1 MKTKHVVALA
11 AFALGAFALF
21 AGEDLARHVDP
32 FIGTKGTTH
41 CYPNATTPFGL
52 VQPGPA
58 SGTGEWAYT
67 GGYQFEDPKLYGFNQ
82 TAISGTGCSDL
93 GDLLVQPFTG
103 PAVRADHYQ
112 FAKSAEKASPGYYAV
127 TYPETGV
134 MTEIAA
140 APHVAF
146 YRFTFAKGG
155 PAHVLL
161 DLQWGIVGRGRLAT
175 HVLVSKIDFPD
186 DRTVTGHNETSHWVR
201 RDWYYA
207 IAFDHAVKART
218 KLAPRDPREKGTRWV
233 LDFDVQPG
241 ETILMKVAL
250 SSQSVAGAQ
259 ANLVAEV
266 PGWDFDA
273 VHARARTQW
282 NDLFARAQASGT
294 DEQKKT
300 FYTSFYHL
308 CISPNNISDVGA
320 PRDFGT
326 LSLWDTFRA
335 AHPLYTI
342 LCPELVPDFI
352 TSMMTDYKKNGF
364 LSIWTLWDKDNQC
377 MIGTHSVPVLVDA
390 YLKGFPADWEAVY
403 AAIRDTL
410 RNPHPNRRKENW
422 DLLDQYGYYPFDK
435 IKGESVSRTLEC
447 AYDDWCAAQM
457 AAKLGKT
464 EDAAFFAKR
473 AQNWKNVFDASIGFV
488 RGRDTHGKWRDPFD
502 PFRLGHGAGT
512 ANDFT
517 EGNAFQYSWHVM
529 QDPDEA
535 RLPLHCA
542 RQGGGRGTRPRRD
555 WPHRTVRAWQR
566 AEPPRDLLLPARR
579 RARQGGRPHPR
590 GVRQVL
596 PQRARRSRG
605 QRRLR
610 ADERLVH
617 VQRDGL
623 LSLQP
628 LRRRIRDRRPAAP
641 PNYAQNLHHPRQQP
655 LHREQAREIRH
666 AQRQAPRTP
675 RHPPRGYPR
684 RRHARIRDGGVTS

>member
-11 AFALGAFALF
+11 ACALGACALS

-112 FAKSAEKASPGYYAV
+112 FAKSSEKASPGYYAV

-175 HVLVSKIDFPD
+175 HVLASEIDFPD

-201 RDWYYA
+201 RDWYYT

-259 ANLVAEV
+259 ANLAAEV

-273 VHARARTQW
+273 VHARARAQW
-282 NDLFARAQASGT
+282 NALFARAQAVGT

-335 AHPLYTI
+335 LA
-342 LCPELVPDFI
+342 
-352 TSMMTDYKKNGF
+352 
-364 LSIWTLWDKDNQC
+364 
-377 MIGTHSVPVLVDA
+377 
-390 YLKGFPADWEAVY
+390 
-403 AAIRDTL
+403 
-410 RNPHPNRRKENW
+410 
-422 DLLDQYGYYPFDK
+422 
-435 IKGESVSRTLEC
+435 
-447 AYDDWCAAQM
+447 
-457 AAKLGKT
+457 
-464 EDAAFFAKR
+464 
-473 AQNWKNVFDASIGFV
+473 
-488 RGRDTHGKWRDPFD
+488 
-502 PFRLGHGAGT
+502 LGHLPRRPPALYDPLPRTRAGVRHL
-512 ANDFT
+512 DDDRLPQ
-517 EGNAFQYSWHVM
+517 E
-529 QDPDEA
+529 
-535 RLPLHCA
+535 RLPLDLDSLGQGQPVHDRHALRACA
-542 RQGGGRGTRPRRD
+542 RGRLPQGLPRRLGGRLRRHPRHA
-555 WPHRTVRAWQR
+555 PQPPP
-566 AEPPRDLLLPARR
+566 EPP
-579 RARQGGRPHPR
+579 QGELGPPRP
-590 GVRQVL
+590 VR
-596 PQRARRSRG
+596 
-605 QRRLR
+605 
-610 ADERLVH
+610 
-617 VQRDGL
+617 L
-623 LSLQP
+623 LSL
-628 LRRRIRDRRPAAP
+628 
-641 PNYAQNLHHPRQQP
+641 RQDQGRKR
-655 LHREQAREIRH
+655 LA
-666 AQRQAPRTP
+666 
-675 RHPPRGYPR
+675 
-684 RRHARIRDGGVTS
+684 HARVRL